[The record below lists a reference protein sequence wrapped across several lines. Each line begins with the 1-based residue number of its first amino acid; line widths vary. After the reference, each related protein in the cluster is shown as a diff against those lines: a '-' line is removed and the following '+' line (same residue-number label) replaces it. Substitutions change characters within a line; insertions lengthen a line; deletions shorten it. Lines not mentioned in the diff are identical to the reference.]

1 MTYGLFTYKYVTNHK
16 EKTKIF
22 LPFSL
27 KESDCQ
33 STLEK
38 RGEVKGL
45 LFRFKGWHDCELKKK
60 KRARDAELQ
69 ALRCPQGIIKVLS
82 KN

>member
-1 MTYGLFTYKYVTNHK
+1 M
-16 EKTKIF
+16 
-22 LPFSL
+22 
-27 KESDCQ
+27 
-33 STLEK
+33 
-38 RGEVKGL
+38 GL